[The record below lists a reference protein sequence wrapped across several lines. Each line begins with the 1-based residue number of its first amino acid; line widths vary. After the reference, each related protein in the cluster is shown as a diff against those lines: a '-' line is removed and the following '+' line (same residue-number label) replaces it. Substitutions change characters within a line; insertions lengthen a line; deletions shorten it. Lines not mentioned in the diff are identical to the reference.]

1 MSEAD
6 AVPADLAPSDQIV
19 DRIVLADEL
28 ARLGEPQQK
37 IITMAFY
44 NNLTHEQ
51 IADALGLPLGTV
63 TTHIRRS
70 LLRLRSRLEVDGVAR

>member
-1 MSEAD
+1 VSEAD

>member
-63 TTHIRRS
+63 TTHVRRS